1 MIIQLIFLLVI
12 YAIGLIIIDY
22 AISNDKKIIF
32 RLYSILTL
40 LTTSLFFCISYILRN
55 T

>member
-1 MIIQLIFLLVI
+1 MI
-12 YAIGLIIIDY
+12 YGIGLIIIDY
-22 AISNDKKIIF
+22 AIYSDKKLIF

-40 LTTSLFFCISYILRN
+40 LTTSLFFCISYILKN